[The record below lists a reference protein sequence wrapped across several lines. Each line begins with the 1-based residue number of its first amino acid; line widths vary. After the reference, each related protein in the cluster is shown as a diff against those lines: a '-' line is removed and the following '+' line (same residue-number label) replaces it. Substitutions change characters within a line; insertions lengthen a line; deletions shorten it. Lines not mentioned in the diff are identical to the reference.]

1 MVPDIKIVL
10 INDSTLLGALI
21 YPRHLAKAIIEKH
34 DDLIRMAGRLEQ
46 IDARETFLLLKN
58 CFALPKLPYIVR
70 ASPTYLNGAQLRAFD
85 RTVCETISKI
95 SGVDSGLWSL
105 VKSLVS
111 SIILLGCK
119 LCFQLSR
126 EVWASGGLFISLSLA
141 SSPHCWQSVP

>member
-1 MVPDIKIVL
+1 MT
-10 INDSTLLGALI
+10 TLLGAPI
-21 YPRHLAKAIIEKH
+21 SSKRSHKAIIEKQ
-34 DDLIRMAGRLEQ
+34 DDLICMAGRLEQ
-46 IDARETFLLLKN
+46 IDAFVLLKN

-141 SSPHCWQSVP
+141 SSPHCWQSMPFCPA